1 MSQARGGA
9 VDTHAAALAKAAEA
23 RRRRAE
29 LEEHLAAGAVTLG
42 ELFALADADPLVGG
56 IKAVVMLQS
65 LPGIGKVRSRRTM
78 EALGVAASS
87 RLSEVAGPERRA
99 LLDAL
104 TSPDGAAGDGS

>member
-1 MSQARGGA
+1 MS
-9 VDTHAAALAKAAEA
+9 ALTG
-23 RRRRAE
+23 RR
-29 LEEHLAAGAVTLG
+29 VVLG
-42 ELFALADADPLVGG
+42 VCGG
-56 IKAVVMLQS
+56 IAAYKAVVMLQS
-65 LPGIGKVRSRRTM
+65 LPGIGKVTSRRTM